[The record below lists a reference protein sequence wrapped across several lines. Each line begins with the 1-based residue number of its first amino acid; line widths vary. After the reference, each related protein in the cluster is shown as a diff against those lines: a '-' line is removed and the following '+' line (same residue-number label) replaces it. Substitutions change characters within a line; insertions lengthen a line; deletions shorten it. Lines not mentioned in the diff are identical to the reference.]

1 MLGNFIQS
9 VRQGADTILLV
20 GSGGPCR
27 FGEYCELS
35 MKLLRSMGYRDLH
48 FIVLDFSSEIGLEEL
63 LRRIG
68 TLSKASPLGPPRQLN
83 AWRTA
88 YRVVD
93 LCDRVD
99 AAAYEKAGYEKN
111 PGACKS
117 IRRACKARV
126 AQSRDPEETLRLLRY
141 YSKKLDAVSV
151 DPGKDPLRV
160 SIIGEIFTVIDPF
173 TNFYVEEKL
182 MDYGVSS
189 RRMLSPSWW
198 VRDLLGKPLRLNSR
212 PIHQAAKPYL
222 PYGVGGHGTEC
233 VGEAVLAGR
242 EGTDGAIQ
250 IFPLGCMPEIVAK
263 AVLPAVSRDLDFPIM
278 TLIVDEVAGEA
289 GYLTRVEAFLDML
302 QSRRRQGQLP
312 GRAAFSETPPPRQV

>member
-9 VRQGADTILLV
+9 VRQGADTIILT

-35 MKLLRSMGYRDLH
+35 MKLLRSLGYRDLK
-48 FIVLDFSSEIGLEEL
+48 FIVLDFSSEIGLEEFMH
-63 LRRIG
+63 RIG
-68 TLSKASPLGPPRQLN
+68 MLSKASPTGAAGQLK

-99 AAAYEKAGYEKN
+99 AAAYEKAGYEKT
-111 PGACKS
+111 PGDCKA
-117 IRRACKARV
+117 IRRACRARV
-126 AQSRDPEETLRLLRY
+126 AQSRNPEETLRLLRY
-141 YSKKLDAVSV
+141 YAKKLDAVPT
-151 DPGKDPLRV
+151 DPDKNPLKV
-160 SIIGEIFTVIDPF
+160 SILGEIFTVIDPF

-189 RRMLSPSWW
+189 KRMLSPSWW

-242 EGTDGAIQ
+242 DGMDGAIQ

-302 QSRRRQGQLP
+302 RSRRRQDALP
-312 GRAAFSETPPPRQV
+312 GRAAFSGAPSPRQV